1 MVHDKRTQIENTV
14 EAKPVFWRVF
24 PPLIGFL
31 MVLAIVLAFLLW
43 QQYRLFMKSEVESIN
58 TNIAN
63 LYELE
68 LMNFE
73 RILSTHLENIAETP
87 DLQEGLKSR
96 DVARLKA
103 DWQPVFENLK
113 ANHNITLFYFMDN
126 QRRCILR
133 LHNPEMKGDLIKRE
147 TLKKAE
153 QTGQRTSGVE
163 FGYYGFFSFR
173 VVQPVF
179 EAGESIGYIEL
190 GVKIKDVVELIPR
203 QSDLHLVLYTFKN
216 YLHKQ
221 RWEDA
226 MRFAERRPVWNEN
239 RYSVINYTSLDPVP
253 KPLMKAINY
262 DPDVKKE
269 QENLIKR
276 ISFKERN
283 WTYNIIP
290 LDDISGRKIGGLLIV
305 NDITPL
311 VHAVRKQGTE
321 AGLVLIVVYG
331 LLFGFIFKLLR
342 RTDRMIFKQNEKLQE
357 NEEQLRLITDNI
369 SDVIWLSSPDYKDIL
384 YISPSYEKVWGVS
397 PENLKENPEN
407 FLSFIH
413 PEDKKIVEVA
423 YQDYLKT
430 GYFDMMCR
438 INKPDKQIRWVTMQS
453 HPVKDEQGTIIGF
466 VGRAAD
472 ITELKEMQIHLE
484 KTLEDLKRK
493 DQELASIV
501 ETQHEMICRF
511 TPDFRLT
518 FVNEAYCRIWGV
530 DKDKL
535 IGRYLYEIVPKS
547 QFSEM
552 KNNLSA
558 LNKNYPM
565 RKDIYQYRNEEG
577 KTIWREWTNY
587 PLFNSWGDIDEFQ
600 AVGRDITQIKEA
612 EMHIEHA
619 LQEKETL
626 IREIYHR
633 TNNNMQTIQAMMIL
647 YAFNHPDI
655 EMKDF
660 VRLIRQRIQTMS
672 LVHQKLYKS
681 QNLSRINL
689 GEYIEELAHLIL
701 DNELVTESR
710 IKLILN
716 LEPVI
721 VLFDTAIPLGLV
733 IHELL
738 ANAVKHAFPI
748 NKKGKI
754 TIELTRIPP
763 DMIEINLS
771 DNGSGFPEGFHIDTP
786 STGGLS
792 TVFSIV
798 ESQMKGSIHVDGK
811 MGVHYTIRFKDDL
824 YKERV

>member
-1 MVHDKRTQIENTV
+1 
-14 EAKPVFWRVF
+14 
-24 PPLIGFL
+24 
-31 MVLAIVLAFLLW
+31 
-43 QQYRLFMKSEVESIN
+43 
-58 TNIAN
+58 
-63 LYELE
+63 
-68 LMNFE
+68 
-73 RILSTHLENIAETP
+73 
-87 DLQEGLKSR
+87 
-96 DVARLKA
+96 
-103 DWQPVFENLK
+103 
-113 ANHNITLFYFMDN
+113 
-126 QRRCILR
+126 
-133 LHNPEMKGDLIKRE
+133 
-147 TLKKAE
+147 
-153 QTGQRTSGVE
+153 
-163 FGYYGFFSFR
+163 
-173 VVQPVF
+173 
-179 EAGESIGYIEL
+179 
-190 GVKIKDVVELIPR
+190 
-203 QSDLHLVLYTFKN
+203 
-216 YLHKQ
+216 
-221 RWEDA
+221 